1 MTPITCRLPGG
12 YVDEDG
18 FLHREAVLTPLSGRE
33 EEFLA
38 NTRQSASAAL
48 VTTVLSRCLRRL
60 GTISPVD
67 EEIARR
73 LLVADR
79 QYLLLKLREATFGD
93 QVQATIRCPWPNC
106 GKSVDI
112 DFSMH
117 DIPIVESEEK
127 GPIYPMMLSSEAAY
141 SNEHGEIGRELTF
154 RLPNG
159 ADQEELSPL
168 LSENEAWALSMLL
181 QRCIQDIGTVASHR
195 DVLIEE
201 LSPQARLEIERQME
215 AVAPKVELTMEAP
228 CPECARTFAVPF
240 DLQDFFF
247 GELRTSRDL
256 LYREVHYLAYHYH
269 WSEQEIMD
277 MSREKRRRYIEVLA
291 DEIER
296 LNYAD

>member
-1 MTPITCRLPGG
+1 MKPMTCRLPGG
-12 YVDEDG
+12 YVDEYG
-18 FLHREAVLTPLSGRE
+18 VLHREAVLTPLSGRE

-38 NTRQSASAAL
+38 HTRQAASAAL
-48 VTTVLSRCLRRL
+48 VTTILSRCLRRL

-106 GKSVDI
+106 GQNVDI
-112 DFSMH
+112 DFSLH

-127 GPIYPMMLSSEAAY
+127 GPIYTMTLSAEAVC
-141 SNEHGEIGRELTF
+141 SDEHGEVGRELVF

-159 ADQEELSPL
+159 ADQEAVSPM
-168 LSENEAWALSMLL
+168 LSENEAWALSMLFK
-181 QRCIQDIGTVASHR
+181 RCIQDLGPIASHR
-195 DVLIEE
+195 DGLLER

-215 AVAPKVELTMEAP
+215 AVAPKVELTMEAL
-228 CPECARTFAVPF
+228 CPECSRTFAVPF

-247 GELRTSRDL
+247 GELRTSGDL

-269 WSEQEIMD
+269 WSEQEIME
-277 MSREKRRRYIEVLA
+277 MPREKRRRYIEVLA